1 MDNNQRFL
9 LQNKI
14 PFQNQMNQAN
24 MVLQYKY
31 SDQNK
36 NLNES
41 MITTSTSSLSVNNKK
56 NLQHTNYKTPKK
68 KNFPIPI
75 PKNKNAKLNNQKL
88 IDKNPKNPNTINTII
103 YTKGTIKKFNNQ
115 NPNNVFIYNNQN
127 QNLNL
132 NSNNINNINNNNNIN
147 KIYGRSMSQISMEN
161 ENTNSNINHTKR
173 TLNKNNNII
182 NNNANAYINKSSLN
196 KKKMNII
203 NEAISKEKEY
213 NNEVSYFSNNE
224 DETSNQIINSTINHI
239 NNNNNINE
247 FQKKISQNHRT
258 ILKEYDNKFST
269 GYYSESDQRKEK
281 SAVLNIEEILMTEEK
296 LSAVISCLSN
306 GITCEEECFDWF
318 NSYFNTALSNFI
330 EKYFIKEEYIKVIKI
345 AVNLNVLS
353 LMLCYDISY
362 NQEFFEELQY
372 KLNEMMN
379 YNHKILILISKY
391 LSNKIID
398 NKNLWVNKLQQ
409 LIMKYEPTIKNAN
422 HIMKDIAFYCNILL
436 KLIPEIL
443 SIYQS
448 PEFIDIMNNIEGLT
462 SHALY
467 HIYREK
473 IHRIINQNGSIF
485 ASSSYFKNNNKLNVN
500 IPIPYLK
507 NNSNKQYTLVLDLDE
522 TLIHFKP
529 NPNNEESGT
538 IKIRPFLMEF
548 LEKIKDYY
556 ELVVFTAATQEYADP
571 IINALDPNQKYF
583 DFEHRLYRKHTIIID
598 NDFVKDLSKLGRDM
612 SRIIIVDNMEQNY
625 KLQKNN
631 GITIRP
637 FWGKDNEDTAL
648 KDLLDIL
655 VKIAEKKLDVRMGL
669 KLFKEDIISKVTSNI
684 FRRSQNRF

>member
-9 LQNKI
+9 LQSKN
-14 PFQNQMNQAN
+14 PFQNQINQPN
-24 MVLQYKY
+24 MVLQYNY

-68 KNFPIPI
+68 KNFQIPMPK
-75 PKNKNAKLNNQKL
+75 PKNSKQNNQKIL
-88 IDKNPKNPNTINTII
+88 DKNSKNTNTINTIV

-115 NPNNVFIYNNQN
+115 NSNNAFIYNNH
-127 QNLNL
+127 
-132 NSNNINNINNNNNIN
+132 NSNLNNNNNN
-147 KIYGRSMSQISMEN
+147 KIYGGSMNHIEMEN
-161 ENTNSNINHTKR
+161 DNNINHTKR
-173 TLNKNNNII
+173 ILNNINSSNI
-182 NNNANAYINKSSLN
+182 NSYMNKSSLN
-196 KKKMNII
+196 KKRINKVNEEMN
-203 NEAISKEKEY
+203 KEY

-224 DETSNQIINSTINHI
+224 EETNNQIVNNTINHI
-239 NNNNNINE
+239 NNINNYNNYNDQY
-247 FQKKISQNHRT
+247 QKKINSNHRT

-296 LSAVISCLSN
+296 LSAVISCISN

-318 NSYFNTALSNFI
+318 NSYFNTALSNYI
-330 EKYFIKEEYIKVIKI
+330 EKYFIKEEFIKVIRI
-345 AVNLNVLS
+345 AINLNVFS

-362 NQEFFEELQY
+362 NPEAFNELQY

-379 YNHKILILISKY
+379 YNHEILILISKY

-398 NKNLWVNKLQQ
+398 SKNLWVNKLQQ
-409 LIMKYEPTIKNAN
+409 LIMKYDPSIKNS
-422 HIMKDIAFYCNILL
+422 IRIIKDIVMYCNTLL

-443 SIYQS
+443 NIYQS
-448 PEFIDIMNNIEGLT
+448 PDFVDIFNQIEGLT
-462 SHALY
+462 SHSLY

-485 ASSSYFKNNNKLNVN
+485 ASSAYFKNNNKLNVS
-500 IPIPYLK
+500 IPVPYLAK
-507 NNSNKQYTLVLDLDE
+507 KSNKQYTLVLDLDE

-538 IKIRPFLMEF
+538 IKIRPYLMEF

-571 IINALDPNQKYF
+571 IINALETNKKYF
-583 DFEHRLYRKHTIIID
+583 DYRLYRKHTIIID

-612 SRIIIVDNMEQNY
+612 SKTIIVDNMEQNY
-625 KLQKNN
+625 KLQKSN

-648 KDLLDIL
+648 VDLLDIL
-655 VKIAEKKLDVRMGL
+655 IKIVDKKMDVRMGL

-684 FRRSQNRF
+684 FRRSQNRY

>member
-68 KNFPIPI
+68 KNFPVPI
-75 PKNKNAKLNNQKL
+75 PKAKNAKTNL
-88 IDKNPKNPNTINTII
+88 IDKNPKNSNTINTII

-115 NPNNVFIYNNQN
+115 NSNNGFIYNNQN

-132 NSNNINNINNNNNIN
+132 NNN
-147 KIYGRSMSQISMEN
+147 KIYGRSMSQITMEN
-161 ENTNSNINHTKR
+161 ENNNNINHTKR

-182 NNNANAYINKSSLN
+182 NNNNAYINKSSLN
-196 KKKMNII
+196 KKKMNIL
-203 NEAISKEKEY
+203 NEAMNKEKEY

-224 DETSNQIINSTINHI
+224 DETSNQIINNTINHI
-239 NNNNNINE
+239 NNNNINE

-362 NQEFFEELQY
+362 NQEFFDELQY

-398 NKNLWVNKLQQ
+398 NKNLWVNKLEQ
-409 LIMKYEPTIKNAN
+409 LIMKYDPTIKNAN
-422 HIMKDIAFYCNILL
+422 HIVKDIAFYCNILL

-448 PEFIDIMNNIEGLT
+448 QEFINIINNIEGLT

-500 IPIPYLK
+500 IPIPYLNK
-507 NNSNKQYTLVLDLDE
+507 NPNKQYTLVLDLDE

-538 IKIRPFLMEF
+538 IKIRPYLMEF
-548 LEKIKDYY
+548 LDKIKDYY

-583 DFEHRLYRKHTIIID
+583 DFNHRLYRKHTIIID

-637 FWGKDNEDTAL
+637 FWGKDNDDTAL

>member
-9 LQNKI
+9 LQSKN
-14 PFQNQMNQAN
+14 PFQNQINQPN
-24 MVLQYKY
+24 MVLQYNY

-41 MITTSTSSLSVNNKK
+41 MITTSTSSLSGNNKK

-68 KNFPIPI
+68 KNFQIPMPK
-75 PKNKNAKLNNQKL
+75 PKNPKQNNQKIL
-88 IDKNPKNPNTINTII
+88 DKNSKNTNTINTIV

-115 NPNNVFIYNNQN
+115 NSNNAFIYNNH
-127 QNLNL
+127 
-132 NSNNINNINNNNNIN
+132 NSNLNNNNNN
-147 KIYGRSMSQISMEN
+147 KIYGGSMNHIEMEN
-161 ENTNSNINHTKR
+161 DNNINHTKR
-173 TLNKNNNII
+173 TLNNINSSNI
-182 NNNANAYINKSSLN
+182 NSYMNKSSLN
-196 KKKMNII
+196 KKRINKVNEEMN
-203 NEAISKEKEY
+203 KEY

-224 DETSNQIINSTINHI
+224 EETNNQIVNNTINHI
-239 NNNNNINE
+239 NNINNYNNYNDQY
-247 FQKKISQNHRT
+247 QKKINSNHRT

-296 LSAVISCLSN
+296 LSAVISCISN

-318 NSYFNTALSNFI
+318 NSYFNTALSNYI
-330 EKYFIKEEYIKVIKI
+330 EKYFIKEEFIKVIRI
-345 AVNLNVLS
+345 AINLNVFS

-362 NQEFFEELQY
+362 NPEAFNELQY

-379 YNHKILILISKY
+379 YNHEILILISKY

-398 NKNLWVNKLQQ
+398 SKNLWVNKLQQ
-409 LIMKYEPTIKNAN
+409 LIMKYDPSIKNS
-422 HIMKDIAFYCNILL
+422 IRIIKDIVMYCNTLL

-443 SIYQS
+443 NIYQS
-448 PEFIDIMNNIEGLT
+448 PDFVDIFNQIEGLT
-462 SHALY
+462 SHSLY

-485 ASSSYFKNNNKLNVN
+485 ASSAYFKNNNKLNVS
-500 IPIPYLK
+500 IPVPYLAK
-507 NNSNKQYTLVLDLDE
+507 KSNKQYTLVLDLDE

-538 IKIRPFLMEF
+538 IKIRPYLMEF

-571 IINALDPNQKYF
+571 IINALETNKKYF
-583 DFEHRLYRKHTIIID
+583 DYRLYRKHTIIID

-612 SRIIIVDNMEQNY
+612 SKTIIVDNMEQNY
-625 KLQKNN
+625 KLQKSN

-648 KDLLDIL
+648 VDLLDIL
-655 VKIAEKKLDVRMGL
+655 IKIVDKKMDVRMGL

-684 FRRSQNRF
+684 FRRSQNRY

>member
-9 LQNKI
+9 LQSKN
-14 PFQNQMNQAN
+14 PFQNQINQPN
-24 MVLQYKY
+24 MVLQYNY

-68 KNFPIPI
+68 KNFQIPMPK
-75 PKNKNAKLNNQKL
+75 PKNSKQNNQKIL
-88 IDKNPKNPNTINTII
+88 DKNSKNTNTINTIV

-115 NPNNVFIYNNQN
+115 NSNNAFIYNNH
-127 QNLNL
+127 
-132 NSNNINNINNNNNIN
+132 NSNLNNNNNN
-147 KIYGRSMSQISMEN
+147 KIYGGSMNHIEMEN
-161 ENTNSNINHTKR
+161 DNNINHTKR
-173 TLNKNNNII
+173 TFNNINSSNI
-182 NNNANAYINKSSLN
+182 NSYMNKSSLN
-196 KKKMNII
+196 KKRINKVNEEMN
-203 NEAISKEKEY
+203 KEY

-224 DETSNQIINSTINHI
+224 EETNNQIVNNTINHI
-239 NNNNNINE
+239 NNINNYNNYNDQY
-247 FQKKISQNHRT
+247 QKKINSNHRT

-296 LSAVISCLSN
+296 LSAVISCISN

-318 NSYFNTALSNFI
+318 NSYFNTALSNYI
-330 EKYFIKEEYIKVIKI
+330 EKYFIKEEFIKVIRI
-345 AVNLNVLS
+345 AINLNVFS

-362 NQEFFEELQY
+362 NPEAFNELQY

-379 YNHKILILISKY
+379 YNHEILILISKY

-398 NKNLWVNKLQQ
+398 SKNLWVNKLQQ
-409 LIMKYEPTIKNAN
+409 LIMKYDPSIKNS
-422 HIMKDIAFYCNILL
+422 IRIIKDIVMYCNTLL

-443 SIYQS
+443 NIYQS
-448 PEFIDIMNNIEGLT
+448 PDFVDIFNQIEGLT
-462 SHALY
+462 SHSLY

-485 ASSSYFKNNNKLNVN
+485 ASSAYFKNNNKLNVS
-500 IPIPYLK
+500 IPVPYLAK
-507 NNSNKQYTLVLDLDE
+507 KSNKQYTLVLDLDE

-538 IKIRPFLMEF
+538 IKIRPYLMEF

-571 IINALDPNQKYF
+571 IINALETNKKYF
-583 DFEHRLYRKHTIIID
+583 DYRLYRKHTIIID

-612 SRIIIVDNMEQNY
+612 SKTIIVDNMEQNY
-625 KLQKNN
+625 KLQKSN

-648 KDLLDIL
+648 VDLLDIL
-655 VKIAEKKLDVRMGL
+655 IKIVDKKMDVRMGL

-684 FRRSQNRF
+684 FRRSQNRY

>member
-9 LQNKI
+9 LQSKN
-14 PFQNQMNQAN
+14 PFQNQINQPN
-24 MVLQYKY
+24 MVLQYNY

-68 KNFPIPI
+68 KNFQIPMPK
-75 PKNKNAKLNNQKL
+75 PKNSKQNNQKIL
-88 IDKNPKNPNTINTII
+88 DKNSKNTNTINTVV

-115 NPNNVFIYNNQN
+115 NSNNAFIYNNH
-127 QNLNL
+127 
-132 NSNNINNINNNNNIN
+132 NSNLNNNNNN
-147 KIYGRSMSQISMEN
+147 KIYGGSMNHIEMEN
-161 ENTNSNINHTKR
+161 DNNINHTKR
-173 TLNKNNNII
+173 TLNNINSSNI
-182 NNNANAYINKSSLN
+182 NSYMNKSSLN
-196 KKKMNII
+196 KKRINKVNEEMN
-203 NEAISKEKEY
+203 KEY

-224 DETSNQIINSTINHI
+224 EETNNQIVNNTINHI
-239 NNNNNINE
+239 NNINNYNNYNDQY
-247 FQKKISQNHRT
+247 QKKINSNHRT

-296 LSAVISCLSN
+296 LSAVISCISN

-318 NSYFNTALSNFI
+318 NSYFNTALSNYI
-330 EKYFIKEEYIKVIKI
+330 EKYFIKEEFIKVIRI
-345 AVNLNVLS
+345 AINLNVFS

-362 NQEFFEELQY
+362 NPEAFNELQY

-379 YNHKILILISKY
+379 YNHEILILISKY

-398 NKNLWVNKLQQ
+398 SKNLWVNKLQQ
-409 LIMKYEPTIKNAN
+409 LIMKYDPSIKNS
-422 HIMKDIAFYCNILL
+422 IRIIKDIVMYCNTLL

-443 SIYQS
+443 NIYQS
-448 PEFIDIMNNIEGLT
+448 PDFVDIFNQIEGLT
-462 SHALY
+462 SHSLY

-485 ASSSYFKNNNKLNVN
+485 ASSAYFKNNNKLNVS
-500 IPIPYLK
+500 IPVPYLAK
-507 NNSNKQYTLVLDLDE
+507 KSNKQYTLVLDLDE

-538 IKIRPFLMEF
+538 IKIRPYLMEF

-571 IINALDPNQKYF
+571 IINALETNKKYF
-583 DFEHRLYRKHTIIID
+583 DYRLYRKHTIIID

-612 SRIIIVDNMEQNY
+612 SKTIIVDNMEQNY
-625 KLQKNN
+625 KLQKSN

-648 KDLLDIL
+648 VDLLDIL
-655 VKIAEKKLDVRMGL
+655 IKIVDKKMDVRMGL

-684 FRRSQNRF
+684 FRRSQNRY

>member
-1 MDNNQRFL
+1 MDNNKRFL
-9 LQNKI
+9 LQSKN
-14 PFQNQMNQAN
+14 PFQNQINQPN
-24 MVLQYKY
+24 MVLQYNY

-68 KNFPIPI
+68 KNFQIPMPK
-75 PKNKNAKLNNQKL
+75 PKNSKQNNQKIL
-88 IDKNPKNPNTINTII
+88 DKNSKNTNTINTIV

-115 NPNNVFIYNNQN
+115 NSNNAFIYNNH
-127 QNLNL
+127 
-132 NSNNINNINNNNNIN
+132 NSNLNNNNNN
-147 KIYGRSMSQISMEN
+147 KIYGGSMNHIEMEN
-161 ENTNSNINHTKR
+161 DNNINHTKR
-173 TLNKNNNII
+173 TLNNINSSNI
-182 NNNANAYINKSSLN
+182 NSYMNKSSLN
-196 KKKMNII
+196 KKRINKVNEEMN
-203 NEAISKEKEY
+203 KEY

-224 DETSNQIINSTINHI
+224 EETNNQIVNNTINHI
-239 NNNNNINE
+239 NNINNYNNYNDQY
-247 FQKKISQNHRT
+247 QKKINSNHRT
-258 ILKEYDNKFST
+258 ILKEYDSKFST

-296 LSAVISCLSN
+296 LSAVISCISN

-318 NSYFNTALSNFI
+318 NSYFNTALSNYI
-330 EKYFIKEEYIKVIKI
+330 EKYFIKEEFIKVIRI
-345 AVNLNVLS
+345 AINLNVFS

-362 NQEFFEELQY
+362 NPEAFNELQY

-379 YNHKILILISKY
+379 YNHEILILISKY

-398 NKNLWVNKLQQ
+398 SKNLWVNKLQQ
-409 LIMKYEPTIKNAN
+409 LIMKYDPSIKNS
-422 HIMKDIAFYCNILL
+422 IRIIKDIVMYCNTLL

-443 SIYQS
+443 NIYQS
-448 PEFIDIMNNIEGLT
+448 PDFVDIFNQIEGLT
-462 SHALY
+462 SHSLY

-485 ASSSYFKNNNKLNVN
+485 ASSAYFKNNNKLNVS
-500 IPIPYLK
+500 IPVPYLAK
-507 NNSNKQYTLVLDLDE
+507 KSNKQYTLVLDLDE

-538 IKIRPFLMEF
+538 IKIRPYLMEF

-571 IINALDPNQKYF
+571 IINALETNKKYF
-583 DFEHRLYRKHTIIID
+583 DYRLYRKHTIIID

-612 SRIIIVDNMEQNY
+612 SKTIIVDNMEQNY
-625 KLQKNN
+625 KLQKSN

-648 KDLLDIL
+648 VDLLDIL
-655 VKIAEKKLDVRMGL
+655 IKIVDKKMDVRMGL

-684 FRRSQNRF
+684 FRRSQNRY

>member
-9 LQNKI
+9 LQSKN
-14 PFQNQMNQAN
+14 PFQNQINQPN
-24 MVLQYKY
+24 MVLQYNY

-68 KNFPIPI
+68 KNFQIPMPK
-75 PKNKNAKLNNQKL
+75 PKNSKQNNQKIL
-88 IDKNPKNPNTINTII
+88 DKNSKNTNTINTIV

-115 NPNNVFIYNNQN
+115 NSNNAFIYNNH
-127 QNLNL
+127 
-132 NSNNINNINNNNNIN
+132 NSNLNNNNNN
-147 KIYGRSMSQISMEN
+147 KIYGGSMNHIEMEN
-161 ENTNSNINHTKR
+161 DNNINHTKR
-173 TLNKNNNII
+173 TLNNINSSNI
-182 NNNANAYINKSSLN
+182 NSYMNKSSLN
-196 KKKMNII
+196 KKRINKVNEEMN
-203 NEAISKEKEY
+203 KEY

-224 DETSNQIINSTINHI
+224 EETNNQIVNNTINHI
-239 NNNNNINE
+239 NNINNYNNYNDQY
-247 FQKKISQNHRT
+247 QKKINSNHRT

-296 LSAVISCLSN
+296 LSAVISCISN

-318 NSYFNTALSNFI
+318 NSYFNTALSNYI
-330 EKYFIKEEYIKVIKI
+330 EKYFIKEEFIKVIRI
-345 AVNLNVLS
+345 AINLNVFS

-362 NQEFFEELQY
+362 NPEAFNELQY

-379 YNHKILILISKY
+379 YNHEILILISKY

-398 NKNLWVNKLQQ
+398 SKNLWVNKLQQ
-409 LIMKYEPTIKNAN
+409 LIMKYDPSIKNS
-422 HIMKDIAFYCNILL
+422 IRIIKDIVMYCNTLL

-443 SIYQS
+443 NIYQS
-448 PEFIDIMNNIEGLT
+448 PDFFAIYNQIDILT
-462 SHALY
+462 SQKLY
-467 HIYREK
+467 IIYRDK
-473 IHRIINQNGSIF
+473 INKIINQNGSIL
-485 ASSSYFKNNNKLNVN
+485 ANSSFFQNNKPNVN
-500 IPIPYLK
+500 IPIPYIGNK
-507 NNSNKQYTLVLDLDE
+507 SNKPYTLVLDLDE
-522 TLIHFKP
+522 TLIHFKA

-538 IKIRPFLMEF
+538 IQIRPYLYQFLDN
-548 LEKIKDYY
+548 IKKYY

-571 IINALDPNQKYF
+571 IINALEQNKKKYF
-583 DFEHRLYRKHTIIID
+583 DYRLYRDHTIIID
-598 NDFVKDLSKLGRDM
+598 NDFVKDISKLGRDL
-612 SRIIIVDNMEQNY
+612 SKIIIVDNMEQNY

-637 FWGKDNEDTAL
+637 FWGKDNEDSAL
-648 KDLLDIL
+648 IDLLEIL
-655 VKIAEKKLDVRMGL
+655 IEIAKRKLDVRTGL

-684 FRRSQNRF
+684 FRRSQNRY

>member
-14 PFQNQMNQAN
+14 PSNNPLLQAN
-24 MVLQYKY
+24 MILQYKY

-68 KNFPIPI
+68 KNFPIPMPK
-75 PKNKNAKLNNQKL
+75 PKNTKQNNQK
-88 IDKNPKNPNTINTII
+88 IPEKNSKNSNAVNTVI
-103 YTKGTIKKFNNQ
+103 YTKGTIKKII
-115 NPNNVFIYNNQN
+115 NPNNNAFIYNNIN
-127 QNLNL
+127 SNLN
-132 NSNNINNINNNNNIN
+132 NMNNNN
-147 KIYGRSMSQISMEN
+147 KIYGRSMSQIVVEN
-161 ENTNSNINHTKR
+161 DNINGNNQIKR
-173 TLNKNNNII
+173 SLNNNC
-182 NNNANAYINKSSLN
+182 NNNNGYINKSN
-196 KKKMNII
+196 MAKKRMNAI
-203 NEAISKEKEY
+203 NQAMNKEY
-213 NNEVSYFSNNE
+213 HDEISYFSNKE
-224 DETSNQIINSTINHI
+224 DETNNQIINNTINQNM
-239 NNNNNINE
+239 NNNDQIP
-247 FQKKISQNHRT
+247 KKIYPNHRT

-296 LSAVISCLSN
+296 LSAVISCISN
-306 GITCEEECFDWF
+306 GATCEEECFDWF
-318 NSYFNTALSNFI
+318 NSYFNTVLSRYI
-330 EKYFIKEEYIKVIKI
+330 EKYFIKEEFIKVIKI
-345 AVNLNVLS
+345 AVNLNVFS

-362 NQEFFEELQY
+362 NQESFNELRY
-372 KLNEMMN
+372 KLNEIMN
-379 YNHKILILISKY
+379 YNHAILILISKY

-398 NKNLWVNKLQQ
+398 NKNLWVNKLEQ
-409 LIMKYEPTIKNAN
+409 LIIKYDPTIKSAIRIIKEIVSYINTL
-422 HIMKDIAFYCNILL
+422 I
-436 KLIPEIL
+436 KLIPDVL
-443 SIYQS
+443 NIYQN
-448 PEFIDIMNNIEGLT
+448 PEFADIFNQIEGLN
-462 SHALY
+462 SQALY

-485 ASSSYFKNNNKLNVN
+485 ASSSYFKNNKLNVS
-500 IPIPYLK
+500 IPVPYLDK
-507 NNSNKQYTLVLDLDE
+507 KSTKQYTLVLDLDE

-548 LEKIKDYY
+548 LEKIKNYY

-571 IINALDPNQKYF
+571 IINALDPNNKYF
-583 DFEHRLYRKHTIIID
+583 DYRLYRKHTIIID

-612 SRIIIVDNMEQNY
+612 SKIIIVDNMEQNY

-648 KDLLDIL
+648 SDLLEIL
-655 VKIAEKKLDVRMGL
+655 IKIAERKLDVRMGL

-684 FRRSQNRF
+684 FRRSQNRY

>member
-9 LQNKI
+9 LQSKN
-14 PFQNQMNQAN
+14 PFQNQINQPN
-24 MVLQYKY
+24 MVLQYNY

-68 KNFPIPI
+68 KNFQIPMPK
-75 PKNKNAKLNNQKL
+75 PKNPKQNNQKIL
-88 IDKNPKNPNTINTII
+88 DKNSKNTNTINTIV

-115 NPNNVFIYNNQN
+115 NSNNAFIYNNH
-127 QNLNL
+127 
-132 NSNNINNINNNNNIN
+132 NSNLNNNNNN
-147 KIYGRSMSQISMEN
+147 KIYGGSMNHIEMEN
-161 ENTNSNINHTKR
+161 DNNINHTKR
-173 TLNKNNNII
+173 TLNNINSSNI
-182 NNNANAYINKSSLN
+182 NSYMNKSSLN
-196 KKKMNII
+196 KKRINKVNEEMN
-203 NEAISKEKEY
+203 KEY

-224 DETSNQIINSTINHI
+224 EETNNQIVNNTINHI
-239 NNNNNINE
+239 NNINNYNNYNDQY
-247 FQKKISQNHRT
+247 QKKINSNHRT

-296 LSAVISCLSN
+296 LSAVISCISN

-330 EKYFIKEEYIKVIKI
+330 EKYFIKEEFIKVIRI
-345 AVNLNVLS
+345 AINLNVFS

-362 NQEFFEELQY
+362 NPEAFNELQY

-379 YNHKILILISKY
+379 YNHEILILISKY

-398 NKNLWVNKLQQ
+398 SKNLWVNKLQQ
-409 LIMKYEPTIKNAN
+409 LIMKYDPSIKNS
-422 HIMKDIAFYCNILL
+422 IRIIKDIVMYCNTLL

-443 SIYQS
+443 NIYQS
-448 PEFIDIMNNIEGLT
+448 PDFVDIFNQIEGLT
-462 SHALY
+462 SHSLY

-485 ASSSYFKNNNKLNVN
+485 ASSAYFKNNNKLNVS
-500 IPIPYLK
+500 IPVPYLAK
-507 NNSNKQYTLVLDLDE
+507 KSNKQYTLVLDLDE

-538 IKIRPFLMEF
+538 IKIRPYLMEF

-571 IINALDPNQKYF
+571 IINALETNKKYF
-583 DFEHRLYRKHTIIID
+583 DYRLYRKHTIIID

-612 SRIIIVDNMEQNY
+612 SKTIIVDNMEQNY
-625 KLQKNN
+625 KLQKSN

-648 KDLLDIL
+648 VDLLDIL
-655 VKIAEKKLDVRMGL
+655 IKIVDKKMDVRMGL

-684 FRRSQNRF
+684 FRRSQNRY

>member
-9 LQNKI
+9 LQSKN
-14 PFQNQMNQAN
+14 PFQNQINQPN
-24 MVLQYKY
+24 MVLQYNY

-68 KNFPIPI
+68 KNFQIPMPK
-75 PKNKNAKLNNQKL
+75 PKNSKQNNQKIL
-88 IDKNPKNPNTINTII
+88 DKNSKNTNTINTIV

-115 NPNNVFIYNNQN
+115 NSNNAFIYNNH
-127 QNLNL
+127 
-132 NSNNINNINNNNNIN
+132 NSNLNNNNNN
-147 KIYGRSMSQISMEN
+147 KIYGGSMNHIEMEN
-161 ENTNSNINHTKR
+161 DNNINHTKR
-173 TLNKNNNII
+173 TLNNINSSNI
-182 NNNANAYINKSSLN
+182 NSYMNKSSLN
-196 KKKMNII
+196 KKRINKVNEEMN
-203 NEAISKEKEY
+203 KEY

-224 DETSNQIINSTINHI
+224 EETNNQIVNNTINHI
-239 NNNNNINE
+239 NNINNYNNYNDQY
-247 FQKKISQNHRT
+247 QKKINSNHRT

-296 LSAVISCLSN
+296 LSAVISCISN

-318 NSYFNTALSNFI
+318 NSYFNTALSNYI
-330 EKYFIKEEYIKVIKI
+330 EKYFIKEEFIKVIRI
-345 AVNLNVLS
+345 AINLNVFS

-362 NQEFFEELQY
+362 NSEAFNELQY

-379 YNHKILILISKY
+379 YNHEILILISKY

-398 NKNLWVNKLQQ
+398 SKNLWVNKLQQ
-409 LIMKYEPTIKNAN
+409 LIMKYDPSIKNS
-422 HIMKDIAFYCNILL
+422 IRIIKDIVMYCNTLL

-443 SIYQS
+443 NIYQS
-448 PEFIDIMNNIEGLT
+448 PDFVDIFNQIEGLT
-462 SHALY
+462 SHSLY

-485 ASSSYFKNNNKLNVN
+485 ASSAYFKNNNKLNVS
-500 IPIPYLK
+500 IPVPYLAK
-507 NNSNKQYTLVLDLDE
+507 KSNKQYTLVLDLDE

-538 IKIRPFLMEF
+538 IKIRPYLMEF

-571 IINALDPNQKYF
+571 IINALETNKKYF
-583 DFEHRLYRKHTIIID
+583 DYRLYRKHTIIID

-612 SRIIIVDNMEQNY
+612 SKTIIVDNMEQNY
-625 KLQKNN
+625 KLQKSN

-648 KDLLDIL
+648 VDLLDIL
-655 VKIAEKKLDVRMGL
+655 IKIVDKKMDVRMGL

-684 FRRSQNRF
+684 FRRSQNRY

>member
-9 LQNKI
+9 LQSKN
-14 PFQNQMNQAN
+14 PFQNQINQPN
-24 MVLQYKY
+24 MVLQYNY

-68 KNFPIPI
+68 KNFQIPMPK
-75 PKNKNAKLNNQKL
+75 PKNSKQNNQKIL
-88 IDKNPKNPNTINTII
+88 DKNSKNTNTINTIV

-115 NPNNVFIYNNQN
+115 NSNNAFIYNNH
-127 QNLNL
+127 
-132 NSNNINNINNNNNIN
+132 NSNLNNNNNN
-147 KIYGRSMSQISMEN
+147 KIYGGSMNHIEMEN
-161 ENTNSNINHTKR
+161 DNNINHTKR
-173 TLNKNNNII
+173 TLNNINSSNI
-182 NNNANAYINKSSLN
+182 NSYMNKSSLN
-196 KKKMNII
+196 KKRINKVKEEMN
-203 NEAISKEKEY
+203 KEY

-224 DETSNQIINSTINHI
+224 EETNNQIVNNTINHI
-239 NNNNNINE
+239 NNINNYNNYNDQY
-247 FQKKISQNHRT
+247 QKKINSNHRT

-296 LSAVISCLSN
+296 LSAVISCISN

-318 NSYFNTALSNFI
+318 NSYFNTALSNYI
-330 EKYFIKEEYIKVIKI
+330 EKYFIKEEFIKVIRI
-345 AVNLNVLS
+345 AINLNVFS

-362 NQEFFEELQY
+362 NPEAFNELQY

-379 YNHKILILISKY
+379 YNHEILILISKY

-398 NKNLWVNKLQQ
+398 SKNLWVNKLQQ
-409 LIMKYEPTIKNAN
+409 LIMKYDPSIKNS
-422 HIMKDIAFYCNILL
+422 IRIIKDIVMYCNTLL

-443 SIYQS
+443 NIYQS
-448 PEFIDIMNNIEGLT
+448 PDFVDIFNQIEGLT
-462 SHALY
+462 SHSLY

-485 ASSSYFKNNNKLNVN
+485 ASSAYFKNNNKLNVS
-500 IPIPYLK
+500 IPVPYLAK
-507 NNSNKQYTLVLDLDE
+507 KSNKQYTLVLDLDE

-538 IKIRPFLMEF
+538 IKIRPYLMEF

-571 IINALDPNQKYF
+571 IINALETNKKYF
-583 DFEHRLYRKHTIIID
+583 DYRLYRKHTIIID

-612 SRIIIVDNMEQNY
+612 SKTIIVDNMEQNY
-625 KLQKNN
+625 KLQKSN

-648 KDLLDIL
+648 VDLLDIL
-655 VKIAEKKLDVRMGL
+655 IKIVDKKMDVRMGL

-684 FRRSQNRF
+684 FRRSQNRY